1 MNNKT
6 DVDVIIAGK
15 QITISGYESNEY
27 INRIASHIN
36 EKMLEFRQQE
46 GFLRMDAD
54 TRSILLAI
62 NLSDDYH
69 KLLDKMEDIKKE
81 DADMEKQILDMKHK
95 MIEMQK
101 KLAANEAKIREL
113 KAQKNVAEKQNI
125 RYEAELEHIRK
136 AEEKKSKEPE
146 QLSFVAS
153 ENNEIVEKMPSDEA
167 KAESA
172 KESKE
177 SEDTKVDSNVA
188 KTETDSSSTKT
199 EPASNSAKSE
209 ETATNKDSGDE
220 AKKDNG
226 VAAAAAASL
235 GKHSTKKSSRSS
247 RSKRK

>member
-101 KLAANEAKIREL
+101 KLAAHEAKIREL
-113 KAQKNVAEKQNI
+113 KTQKNVAEKQNI

-136 AEEKKSKEPE
+136 AEEAKNKEPE

-153 ENNEIVEKMPSDEA
+153 DNNEIVEKVSSDT
-167 KAESA
+167 KESQVEKETQESKEDQVS
-172 KESKE
+172 KESK
-177 SEDTKVDSNVA
+177 S
-188 KTETDSSSTKT
+188 DSSSVKT
-199 EPASNSAKSE
+199 EGSDA
-209 ETATNKDSGDE
+209 NKDSADE
-220 AKKDNG
+220 TKNENN
-226 VAAAAAASL
+226 AAAEAAASL
-235 GKHSTKKSSRSS
+235 GKRSTKKSSRSS